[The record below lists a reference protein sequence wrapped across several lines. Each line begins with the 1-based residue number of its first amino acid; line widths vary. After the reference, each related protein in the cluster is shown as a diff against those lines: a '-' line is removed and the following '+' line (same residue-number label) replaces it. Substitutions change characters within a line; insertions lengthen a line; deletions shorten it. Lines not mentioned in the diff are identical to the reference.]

1 MRLGVRPVGGEI
13 DGNDIDTPTQVSFGF
28 VNPFGQTYFYSVQP
42 PIYPVNLFAQ
52 HLVPFNDNIQLMLK
66 ILRQH
71 ADMMFKVIR
80 RYTDMMLEH
89 SLDLFEIISIH
100 KISPR

>member
-1 MRLGVRPVGGEI
+1 MMRLGIRTVSGKIGGNGV
-13 DGNDIDTPTQVSFGF
+13 DFSFDTLKPSFNATESRVHTVDF
-28 VNPFGQTYFYSVQP
+28 FGK
-42 PIYPVNLFAQ
+42 
-52 HLVPFNDNIQLMLK
+52 HLVTFDDNIQLMLK